1 MRKKIGIIGLG
12 NPLRRD
18 DGIGLLLLQHLQTQK
33 KILPKNIEYI
43 DGGTSGMNLLHL
55 LAQFDVVMLIDAV
68 DFKGKPGDARVFS
81 LKDIRSVKKPVIM
94 STYDSDFL
102 SILRLSQELK
112 ELPETLVVFSIQP
125 QDVSYGIGLSKE
137 IEMILDDL
145 CLKVQKEIQNLIN

>member
-1 MRKKIGIIGLG
+1 MKQKIGIIGLG

-33 KILPKNIEYI
+33 KNLPKNIEYI

-81 LKDIRSVKKPVIM
+81 LNDIQNQKKPIPAHG
-94 STYDSDFL
+94 TAD
-102 SILRLSQELK
+102 
-112 ELPETLVVFSIQP
+112 
-125 QDVSYGIGLSKE
+125 
-137 IEMILDDL
+137 
-145 CLKVQKEIQNLIN
+145 